1 MMGEAMYEKSLDPA
15 LLDVARVRFQRLLS
29 GKHFHIKKDM
39 VDRLIPGSIDLHV
52 HAWPDAYVARQYS
65 EIEIG
70 RRATDVGMAAVV
82 FKCHSTPS
90 AGRAG
95 LVQEAVD
102 EYAGKAGKTP
112 TQIIGGVVL
121 NYCVG
126 GINPH
131 AVETCAKFGGRYVW
145 LPSVHASHHFRVQ
158 GKEGG
163 IPVLDDQKRVLPEL
177 REVLKIIAEWDMILG
192 LAHQSTEER
201 FLIVREA
208 KEIGVKRISADHPQ
222 GLINKMT
229 VDQMKEMAEMGVD
242 MCIQNQ
248 TIFSHE
254 LNDETMEMIAKI
266 PGERLVYGS
275 DLTQWGAVHPVDG
288 IRMLVEILLKF
299 GVQEETLKK
308 IFIENPRQLLF
319 E

>member
-1 MMGEAMYEKSLDPA
+1 MDEKSLDPKI
-15 LLDVARVRFQRLLS
+15 LQVARARFQRLLS
-29 GKHFHIKKDM
+29 GKHFHIKKEM
-39 VDRLIPGSIDLHV
+39 VDGLIPGSIDLHI

-70 RRATDVGMAAVV
+70 RRATDAGMRALV

-90 AGRAG
+90 AGRVP

-102 EYAGKAGKTP
+102 EYAAQHGKAP

-131 AVETCAKFGGRYVW
+131 AVEACAMFGGRYVW
-145 LPSVHASHHFRVQ
+145 LPSVHSSHHFRVQ

-163 IPVLDDQKRVLPEL
+163 IPVLDERKRVRPEL
-177 REVLKIIAEWDMILG
+177 REVLKLIAERDMVLG
-192 LAHQSTEER
+192 LAHQTTEER
-201 FLIVREA
+201 FIIVKEA
-208 KEIGVKRISADHPQ
+208 KEAGVKRISADHPQ
-222 GLINKMT
+222 AFVNKMS
-229 VDQMKEMAEMGVD
+229 VDQMKEMAELGVY

-248 TIFSHE
+248 TIFSHD
-254 LNDETMEMIAKI
+254 LNNETIEMIEKI
-266 PGERLVYGS
+266 PVERLVYGS

-288 IRMLVEILLKF
+288 IRLIIEVLLKF
-299 GVQEETLKK
+299 AVPVETLRK
-308 IFIENPRQLLF
+308 ILIENPAQLLF
-319 E
+319 ES

>member
-1 MMGEAMYEKSLDPA
+1 MYEKSLDPRI
-15 LLDVARVRFQRLLS
+15 LEVARVRFQRLLS
-29 GKHFHIKKDM
+29 GKHFHITKEK
-39 VDRLIPGSIDLHV
+39 VDGLIPGSIDLHI
-52 HAWPDAYVARQYS
+52 HAWPDAYVARQHS

-70 RRATDVGMAAVV
+70 RRATDARMHAVV

-90 AGRAG
+90 AGRSP

-102 EYAGKAGKTP
+102 DYAAREEKTP
-112 TQIIGGVVL
+112 TRIIGGIVL

-131 AVETCAKFGGRYVW
+131 AVETCARFGGRYVW

-163 IPVLDDQKRVLPEL
+163 IPVLDDRKRVLPEL
-177 REVLKIIAEWDMILG
+177 KEVLKIVAEQDMVLG

-201 FLIVREA
+201 FLIV
-208 KEIGVKRISADHPQ
+208 KESKELGIKRISADHPQ
-222 GLINKMT
+222 GLINKMS
-229 VDQMKEMAEMGVD
+229 VEQMKEMAEMGVS
-242 MCIQNQ
+242 MCIQSQ

-254 LNDETMEMIAKI
+254 LNDETLEMIQKV
-266 PGERLVYGS
+266 PVDRLVYGS

-288 IRMLVEILLKF
+288 IRMLIEILLKF
-299 GVQEETLKK
+299 GVPEETIGK
-308 IFIENPRQLLF
+308 IFIENPKRLLF
-319 E
+319 G

>member
-1 MMGEAMYEKSLDPA
+1 MYEKSLDPA
-15 LLDVARVRFQRLLS
+15 ILEVSRVRFQRLLS
-29 GKHFHIKKDM
+29 GKHFHIKKEL
-39 VDRLIPGSIDLHV
+39 VDRLIPGSIDLHI
-52 HAWPDAYVARQYS
+52 HAWPDAYVARQHS
-65 EIEIG
+65 EIDIG
-70 RRATDVGMAAVV
+70 RRATDAGMAAVV

-102 EYAGKAGKTP
+102 EYACTAGKTP
-112 TQIIGGVVL
+112 TRIIGGIVL

-131 AVETCAKFGGRYVW
+131 AVEACANFGGRYVW

-163 IPVLDDQKRVLPEL
+163 IPVLDSQKRILPEL
-177 REVLKIIAEWDMILG
+177 RETLKIIAERDMVLG

-201 FLIVREA
+201 FLIVNEA
-208 KEIGVKRISADHPQ
+208 KELGVKRISADHPQ

-254 LNDETMEMIAKI
+254 LNDETMEMIKKI
-266 PGERLVYGS
+266 PANRLVYGS
-275 DLTQWGAVHPVDG
+275 DLTQWGAVHPVEG
-288 IRMLVEILLKF
+288 VRMLVEILLKF

-308 IFIENPRQLLF
+308 ILIENPRELLF

>member
-1 MMGEAMYEKSLDPA
+1 MYEKSLDPDI
-15 LLDVARVRFQRLLS
+15 LQVARVRFQRLLG
-29 GKHFHIKKDM
+29 GKHFEIKKEN
-39 VDRLIPGSIDLHV
+39 VDQLISGSIDLHI
-52 HAWPDAYVARQYS
+52 HAWPDAYVARQHS

-70 RRATDVGMAAVV
+70 RRATDAGMRAVV

-90 AGRAG
+90 AGRTP

-102 EYAGKAGKTP
+102 EYAGHAGKP
-112 TQIIGGVVL
+112 ATQIVGGVVL

-145 LPSVHASHHFRVQ
+145 LPSVHASHHFLVQ

-163 IPVLDDQKRVLPEL
+163 IPVLDDRKRVLPAL
-177 REVLKIIAEWDMILG
+177 KEVLKIIAEKDMVLG
-192 LAHQSTEER
+192 LAHQSAEER
-201 FLIVREA
+201 FLVVQES
-208 KEIGVKRISADHPQ
+208 KDIGVKRISADHPQ
-222 GLINKMT
+222 GLVNKLT
-229 VDQMKEMAEMGVD
+229 VEQMKEMAEMGVS

-254 LNDETMEMIAKI
+254 LNDETLEMIEKV
-266 PGERLVYGS
+266 PVDRLVYGS

-288 IRMLVEILLKF
+288 IRMVIEILMKF
-299 GVQEETLKK
+299 GVPEETLRK
-308 IFIENPRQLLF
+308 IFVENPNQLLF
-319 E
+319 EALN

>member
-1 MMGEAMYEKSLDPA
+1 MYEKSLEPHN
-15 LLDVARVRFQRLLS
+15 LEVARARFQRLLS
-29 GKHFHIKKDM
+29 GKHFHIRKET
-39 VDRLIPGSIDLHV
+39 VDALIPGSIDLHI

-70 RRATDVGMAAVV
+70 RRATDAGMRALV

-90 AGRAG
+90 AGRTP

-102 EYAGKAGKTP
+102 EYAIRSGKTP
-112 TQIIGGVVL
+112 AQIIGGIVL

-145 LPSVHASHHFRVQ
+145 LPSIHASHHFRVQ

-163 IPVLDDQKRVLPEL
+163 IPVLDEKKRVRPEL
-177 REVLKIIAEWDMILG
+177 REVLKIIKEQDMVLG
-192 LAHQSTEER
+192 LAHQTTEER
-201 FLIVREA
+201 FIIVGEA
-208 KEIGVKRISADHPQ
+208 KELGVKRISADHPQ
-222 GLINKMT
+222 GFVNKMT
-229 VDQMKEMAEMGVD
+229 VDQMKEMAELGVY

-248 TIFSHE
+248 TIFSHD
-254 LNDETMEMIAKI
+254 LNDETLEMIEKI
-266 PGERLVYGS
+266 PTDRLVYGS

-288 IRMLVEILLKF
+288 VRILIEALLKF
-299 GVQEETLKK
+299 AVPVETLKK
-308 IFIENPRQLLF
+308 ILIENPAQLLF
-319 E
+319 GS

>member
-1 MMGEAMYEKSLDPA
+1 MYEKSLDPEI
-15 LLDVARVRFQRLLS
+15 LKMSRVRFQRLLS
-29 GKHFHIKKDM
+29 GKHFHISKET
-39 VDRLIPGSIDLHV
+39 VDRLIQGSIDLHI
-52 HAWPDAYVARQYS
+52 HAWPDAYVARQHS

-70 RRATDVGMAAVV
+70 RRATDAGMAAVV

-90 AGRAG
+90 AGRAP

-102 EYAGKAGKTP
+102 EYAIQLGKTP
-112 TQIIGGVVL
+112 ARIVGGIVL

-131 AVETCAKFGGRYVW
+131 AVETCAQFGGRYVW
-145 LPSVHASHHFRVQ
+145 LPSVHASHHFRIQ

-163 IPVLDDQKRVLPEL
+163 IPVLDDEKRILPEL
-177 REVLKIIAEWDMILG
+177 KETLKIVAERDMVLG

-201 FLIVREA
+201 FLVVKEA
-208 KEIGVKRISADHPQ
+208 KVLGVRRISADHPQ

-229 VDQMKEMAEMGVD
+229 VEQMKEMAEMGVS
-242 MCIQNQ
+242 MCIQHQ

-254 LNDETMEMIAKI
+254 LNDETIEMIGKV
-266 PGERLVYGS
+266 PKDRLVYGS

-288 IRMLVEILLKF
+288 VRMLIEILLKF
-299 GVQEETLKK
+299 GVPEETLKK
-308 IFIENPRQLLF
+308 ILIENPKQLLF
-319 E
+319 G